1 MQKNIALFVLDQLT
15 WRALPAYG
23 NPFAHTPNIDRIARE
38 SLMID
43 GCYTPC
49 PLCQPARASFWSGR
63 YPHETGVLS
72 NGQLWPETGI
82 REDLPT
88 LGELFSEAGWQTV
101 HFGKTHDQGA
111 LRGFECE
118 PERVRVLPV
127 ENEVFPLN
135 TDSFRDAY
143 TVEAACRFLKKRRD
157 ERPLFMITDLV
168 NPHNICGWVGANKGV
183 HKSMECDIHLPPLP
197 ENFTFEDIKNR
208 PAAVRYICCTNN
220 RQAQAAGWTP
230 ENFREYL
237 RAYYYYLSMA
247 DRSVGQV
254 LDCLEQQGYTPEN
267 TLFVLVADHGDSM
280 AAHGLVTKQVHFY
293 EEITRV
299 PMIFKGPG
307 VQPGRREGIASLL
320 DLFPTLCSWA
330 GIPEPEG
337 LRGLSLKDTLAGAE
351 LPKRKYVASEWH
363 TEWGYTV
370 SPGRMLRTD
379 RYKYTKYVE
388 DGAEE
393 LFDLQ
398 KDPFEK
404 KNMAKDPSY
413 ADVLEEMR
421 QLLSEHE
428 ALTEDPFETLP
439 WKADKRW
446 RSHPSGYQNHHGIA
460 APMAK
465 DQEKESRT

>member
-23 NPFAHTPNIDRIARE
+23 NSFAHTPNIDRIARG

-72 NGQLWPETGI
+72 NGKLWPETGI

-88 LGELFSEAGWQTV
+88 LGDLFSDAGWQTV

-118 PERVRVLPV
+118 PEKERLLPV
-127 ENEVFPLN
+127 KDEAFPLN
-135 TDSFRDAY
+135 VDSFRDVY
-143 TVEAACRFLKKRRD
+143 TAEAACRFLDKRQD

-183 HKSMECDIHLPPLP
+183 HESRECDAPLPPLP
-197 ENFTFEDIKNR
+197 ENFVFEDIENR
-208 PAAVRYICCTNN
+208 PAAIRYICCTNN

-254 LDCLEQQGYTPEN
+254 LDCLEQHGYTPEN
-267 TLFVLVADHGDSM
+267 TLFVLMADHGDSM
-280 AAHGLVTKQVHFY
+280 AAHGLVTKQVNFY

-307 VQPGRREGIASLL
+307 VQSGRREGIASLL
-320 DLFPTLCSWA
+320 DLFPTLCDWA
-330 GIPEPEG
+330 GIPGPDG
-337 LRGLSLKDTLAGAE
+337 LQGVSLKDTLTGEE
-351 LPKRKYVASEWH
+351 LPKRKYVVSEWH

-393 LFDLQ
+393 LYDLQ

-404 KNMAKDPSY
+404 KNAAKDPSY

-428 ALTEDPFETLP
+428 VLTEDPFERLP

-446 RSHPSGYQNHHGIA
+446 RSHPAGYQNHYGIA

-465 DQEKESRT
+465 KQAKGE